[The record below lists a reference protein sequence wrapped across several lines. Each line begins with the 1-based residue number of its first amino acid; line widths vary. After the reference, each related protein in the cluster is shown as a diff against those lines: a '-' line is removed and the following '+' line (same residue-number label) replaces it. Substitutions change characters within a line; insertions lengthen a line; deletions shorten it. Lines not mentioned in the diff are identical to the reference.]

1 MVYIVYI
8 QSIVYIPYA
17 RDMHRKEVFFSLG
30 FEPAACGLADNG
42 FISIRLYFAI
52 SRNSS
57 FSIYDLISIRKFL
70 PSICSRSSS
79 EIDNW

>member
-30 FEPAACGLADNG
+30 FEPATWRITAL
-42 FISIRLYFAI
+42 FLYFAI